1 MNSFFETTHLFIRYQ
16 TEHFLLLIGFTVL
29 AIFLIRWLMKQSEK
43 SQQKIML
50 GIAIAISLAQLLK
63 VPINM
68 YVGIFDSTKDVPLH
82 LCNFLPFI
90 MVWIY
95 ATKSRLVWATTF
107 FWVILGVSQANFTP
121 SVEFRLFHYDAI
133 RYWMVHLGLVLLAI
147 YPAIAWKWALEL
159 KDVLRTFLALNGVA
173 LVIYGFNEVL
183 NSNYMYLMDKPQ
195 GTTFYSILPDW
206 PVYILVLEV
215 ILIVWSFTLFGIF
228 KLIQIRSVKSGA
240 KQYSD

>member
-1 MNSFFETTHLFIRYQ
+1 M
-16 TEHFLLLIGFTVL
+16 
-29 AIFLIRWLMKQSEK
+29 
-43 SQQKIML
+43 QQPESVQQNIML
-50 GIAIAISLAQLLK
+50 GVAIAVSAAQLLK

-95 ATKSRLVWATTF
+95 ATKSRVIWATTF

-121 SVEFRLFHYDAI
+121 SVEFTLFHYDAI

-147 YPAIAWKWALEL
+147 YPAIAWKWTLEI
-159 KDVLRTFLALNGVA
+159 KDVGRTVLALNGVA
-173 LVIYGFNEVL
+173 IIVYGFNLLL
-183 NSNYMYLMDKPQ
+183 NSNYMYLMDKPP

-206 PVYILVLEV
+206 PYYILVLEV
-215 ILIVWSFTLFGIF
+215 ILIVWSLLLWGVFR
-228 KLIQIRSVKSGA
+228 LISRKRELTKVRS
-240 KQYSD
+240 